1 MIQRLYCVFI
11 VTMIDHVM
19 AVVDLHDT
27 HGIISGT
34 TSLPSGAMDEKRM
47 RAHTQYCPWLRSL
60 LLISAVALIVLI
72 A

>member
-11 VTMIDHVM
+11 VTMID
-19 AVVDLHDT
+19 

-60 LLISAVALIVLI
+60 LLISAIALIVLI